1 MVLPEGIP
9 SECYT
14 LFKFSYKLAKKNKK
28 LRFIWRIHPVL
39 EWKKILEKLNVFNLP
54 KNIKISNSNLNKDLK
69 KSKYC
74 LYRGSGSV
82 IEALTNNVLP
92 IYLKNSNDIEKIDP
106 LYEYNKNVI
115 QTEKDFL
122 ILFNKYRNKKKYNN
136 ELKKFRK
143 FLNIF
148 YQKTGSNNLKYF

>member
-1 MVLPEGIP
+1 M
-9 SECYT
+9 
-14 LFKFSYKLAKKNKK
+14 
-28 LRFIWRIHPVL
+28 
-39 EWKKILEKLNVFNLP
+39 
-54 KNIKISNSNLNKDLK
+54 
-69 KSKYC
+69 
-74 LYRGSGSV
+74 
-82 IEALTNNVLP
+82 LP
-92 IYLKNSNDIEKIDP
+92 IYLKTCNDIEKIDP

-122 ILFNKYRNKKKYNN
+122 ILFNKYRNKKKYNK